1 MSMFINK
8 DARETHLITRGNVDG
23 LVSAAVF
30 LSRYPLCRVSFVTSP
45 SAASAVIS
53 KDRHSREV
61 YVVDI
66 CPDEG
71 LLQACDGRQAT
82 IVDHHPC
89 RFPDD
94 PRAGM
99 VLEEGRSAASVLAS
113 FLGASDE
120 FPHLVAIADSV
131 EYMSTPLMEEMDA
144 EHGPRRMAREA
155 KVLDFSWRANIK
167 DDVFRYR
174 AALKLSQA
182 QWPSE
187 VPLIWRRF
195 LTVQNERRWPRALGM
210 VRDRMR
216 VYGEIGVLELKGRD
230 SLLGF
235 GTRALVHVAGRE
247 GLSYA
252 ALMHRRDSHTSVS
265 LRGLKEG
272 GVDLGAF
279 AERFTLCHGV
289 SGGGHPRSAGAR
301 VPLDRERRL
310 LMELREL
317 SGA

>member
-1 MSMFINK
+1 MFINK

-23 LVSAAVF
+23 LVSAAIF

-45 SAASAVIS
+45 SAASAVLS

-61 YVVDI
+61 YVVDLS
-66 CPDEG
+66 PDER
-71 LLQACDGRQAT
+71 LLEACEGREAT
-82 IVDHHPC
+82 IIDHHPC
-89 RFPDD
+89 RRPDD
-94 PRAGM
+94 RRAGL
-99 VLEEGRSAASVLAS
+99 VVEEDRSAASVLCS
-113 FLGASDE
+113 FMGGGEE
-120 FPHLVAIADSV
+120 FRHLLAIADSV
-131 EYMSTPLMEEMDA
+131 EYMSTPLMEDMDT
-144 EHGPRRMAREA
+144 EHGARRMAREA

-182 QWPSE
+182 LWPSE

-216 VYGEIGVLELKGRD
+216 VYGEIGVLELNGRD

-235 GTRALVHVAGRE
+235 GTRALVHVAGKK

-252 ALMHRRDSHTSVS
+252 ALMHRRDDHTSVS
-265 LRGLKEG
+265 LRGLRED

-279 AERFTLCHGV
+279 AERFTLCNGV